1 MPPKARGGGESAVA
15 LMPPTG
21 AVAEDA
27 ATATGGSASV
37 GTAPP
42 APPPPSSS
50 SSNPRESSLS
60 RDPRPGATLSSA
72 AAGAGNAAAAA
83 DESGLQKADPA
94 VDVPRVTL
102 LTRLAAGV
110 FFIVI
115 GGLTIANLALQLP
128 ALVTSYQNG
137 SSQTVVQRARFRAQ
151 EVQSEAYLMLL
162 AADNGTS
169 SACQEAASVAQAP
182 PPYAIA
188 ANMNTSMLF
197 VTILYDAL
205 LHGNAT
211 LNLTRPLT
219 SPSIARVY
227 ALIDPAYAAMR
238 AAVASIVGEM
248 VATNAT
254 AITPTIE
261 GNLSTILT
269 AQPYFLSGLVN
280 VTREMIEL
288 SQTELQTITAREIA
302 INVTT
307 LVCLVLLG
315 VLVYI
320 PMERRIG

>member
-1 MPPKARGGGESAVA
+1 M
-15 LMPPTG
+15 
-21 AVAEDA
+21 
-27 ATATGGSASV
+27 
-37 GTAPP
+37 
-42 APPPPSSS
+42 
-50 SSNPRESSLS
+50 
-60 RDPRPGATLSSA
+60 
-72 AAGAGNAAAAA
+72 
-83 DESGLQKADPA
+83 
-94 VDVPRVTL
+94 DVPRVTL